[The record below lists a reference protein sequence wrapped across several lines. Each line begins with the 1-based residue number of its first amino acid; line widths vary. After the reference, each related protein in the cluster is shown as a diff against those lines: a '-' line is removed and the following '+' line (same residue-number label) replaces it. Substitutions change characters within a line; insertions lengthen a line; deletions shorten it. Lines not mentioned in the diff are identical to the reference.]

1 MTDRSGV
8 CLARAGC
15 LVVLAWLAAFA
26 CKAQDDVAVTTAR
39 SELTHFSTPLRID
52 VNAERAALDKPRRN
66 LWLLTAASTSIALG
80 ASFAFTEAFAAR
92 AARSGA
98 REMRYAKDLT
108 LDMGV
113 RASAQRQGLA
123 AEAKADLMRRVSDIC
138 LAGTVAATG
147 ATLLIWLT
155 SKRER
160 TPHQNRTLVGPMV
173 LRGMNG
179 AGLVLRE
186 KF

>member
-1 MTDRSGV
+1 M
-8 CLARAGC
+8 
-15 LVVLAWLAAFA
+15 
-26 CKAQDDVAVTTAR
+26 TTAR
-39 SELTHFSTPLRID
+39 SELAHFSTPLRLPLPID
-52 VNAERAALDKPRRN
+52 AEAEPVEVSKPRRN
-66 LWLLTAASTSIALG
+66 LWLLTAASTSVAFG

-92 AARSGA
+92 AARVGA

-108 LDMGV
+108 LDLDA
-113 RASAQRQGLA
+113 RARSRSQGIA
-123 AEAKADLMRRVSDIC
+123 ADAKADLMRRVSDIC

-155 SKRER
+155 SKQER
-160 TPHQNRTLVGPMV
+160 MPHQNRMLVGPMV

>member
-1 MTDRSGV
+1 MDRRGV

-15 LVVLAWLAAFA
+15 LVVLAWLSALA

-39 SELTHFSTPLRID
+39 SELAHFSTPLRID
-52 VNAERAALDKPRRN
+52 VQAERAALEKPRRN
-66 LWLLTAASTSIALG
+66 LWLLSAASASVAFG

-92 AARSGA
+92 NASIAT
-98 REMRYAKDLT
+98 RELRYAKNLSLGMD
-108 LDMGV
+108 V
-113 RASAQRQGLA
+113 RANAQRQGLA

-155 SKRER
+155 SKQER
-160 TPHQNRTLVGPMV
+160 MPHQNRTLVGPMV